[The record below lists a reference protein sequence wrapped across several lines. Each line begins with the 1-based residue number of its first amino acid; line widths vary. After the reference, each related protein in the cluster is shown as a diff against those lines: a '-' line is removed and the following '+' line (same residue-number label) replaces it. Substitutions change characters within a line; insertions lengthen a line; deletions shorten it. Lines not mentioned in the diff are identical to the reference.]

1 MEISFER
8 NAFALR
14 IIPGQRYRLGQLL
27 SENWNDLTS
36 KFEEMKMSNFSM
48 WEADNIVFGYFESK
62 ECAENWD
69 EEDRGFFN
77 AVCRKFDGCFS
88 WISRP
93 WENMQLMYE
102 DYGIVRNSKEL
113 IRHRVFITR
122 LKPGAEQTYKLRHDR
137 LAMAREGVNRGPDSN
152 FSIWSAGGY
161 IFGYDEIDTTME
173 HEKTEAEKQAESEWE
188 TTMLEIMTWVTDDM
202 DWLTGEHHPHIRR
215 LCYH

>member
-62 ECAENWD
+62 ECAMNWD
-69 EEDRGFFN
+69 DSDKEYFDS
-77 AVCRKFDGCFS
+77 VCRAFEGCFS

-102 DYGIVRNSKEL
+102 DYGIVRTSKEL

-122 LKPGAEQTYKLRHDR
+122 LKAGAEQEYKLRHDR
-137 LAMAREGVNRGPDSN
+137 LAMAREGVSLGPDSN

-173 HEKTEAEKQAESEWE
+173 HERTEADKQAEIEWE
-188 TTMLEIMTWVTDDM
+188 TKMLEIMTWVTDDM